1 MRTTSSFR
9 AGALACGAAACLGW
23 ALYRGAQRP
32 RPADPSGWPLP
43 RMAEFLAG
51 RVPGLRVVPV
61 PYYGAGDPGAYLTR
75 TALPP
80 ERLRELARLPER
92 GPAWAGTVY
101 CEEARMSR
109 ADAETWGENGL
120 VAGQFRFFGDPAL
133 LDEIRAALAPAG
145 ISLWPV

>member
-1 MRTTSSFR
+1 
-9 AGALACGAAACLGW
+9 
-23 ALYRGAQRP
+23 
-32 RPADPSGWPLP
+32 
-43 RMAEFLAG
+43 G

-101 CEEARMSR
+101 CEEARAR
-109 ADAETWGENGL
+109 WALGALADTWGEYGL
-120 VAGQFRFFGDPAL
+120 FLGKFRFFGDPAL
-133 LDEIRAALAPAG
+133 LAEVAAALARDGPQAGPHAPAR
-145 ISLWPV
+145 